1 MGEKIA
7 MRGAAAAAPS
17 TPRQGVAA
25 PGLDTTTKY
34 PNIGSIDD
42 IRQEVDDAHADMRGF
57 YNQEPDEV
65 MRLVSGHL
73 ARLVEISK
81 EIRRIEGTVRQL
93 KTVRTNEIDPAM
105 QALFQQF
112 QIHSRLESVRET
124 DFRVAGMNG

>member
-1 MGEKIA
+1 MGDKIA
-7 MRGAAAAAPS
+7 MRGATPAASS

-25 PGLDTTTKY
+25 PGLDTTQKY
-34 PNIGSIDD
+34 PRIGSIDD
-42 IRQEVDDAHADMRGF
+42 IRQEVDDAHADMRNF
-57 YNQEPDEV
+57 YQQEPDEV

-93 KTVRTNEIDPAM
+93 KAIRTNEIDPAM

-124 DFRVAGMNG
+124 DFKVAGMNG

>member
-1 MGEKIA
+1 MGDKIE
-7 MRGAAAAAPS
+7 MRSA
-17 TPRQGVAA
+17 PRQGVAA
-25 PGLDTTTKY
+25 PSLDTTTKY

-42 IRQEVDDAHADMRGF
+42 IRQEVDDAHGDMRNF
-57 YNQEPDEV
+57 YQQEPDEV

-73 ARLVEISK
+73 ARLAEISK

-93 KTVRTNEIDPAM
+93 KSIRTNEIDPAM
-105 QALFQQF
+105 QSLFQQF

>member
-7 MRGAAAAAPS
+7 MRVPTPSAAPAA
-17 TPRQGVAA
+17 RQGVAPQA
-25 PGLDTTTKY
+25 LDTTHQY
-34 PNIGSIDD
+34 PRIGSIDD
-42 IRQEVDDAHADMRGF
+42 IRQEVDDAHNDMRKF
-57 YNQEPDEV
+57 YQQEPDEV

-81 EIRRIEGTVRQL
+81 EIRRIEGTARHL
-93 KTVRTNEIDPAM
+93 KAIRTNEIDPAM

>member
-7 MRGAAAAAPS
+7 MRGGPGAPA
-17 TPRQGVAA
+17 TPPRQGVPA
-25 PGLDTTTKY
+25 PGIDTTHKY

-42 IRQEVDDAHADMRGF
+42 VRQEVDDAHGDMRNF
-57 YNQEPDEV
+57 YQQEPDEV

-73 ARLVEISK
+73 ARLAEISK
-81 EIRRIEGTVRQL
+81 EIRRIEGVARQL
-93 KTVRTNEIDPAM
+93 KPIRTNEIDPTM

-124 DFRVAGMNG
+124 DFKVAGMNG